1 MATRRI
7 VVNGDD
13 FGRTASINTAI
24 IQAHREGILTSTS
37 LMVAEGAFDEAVALA
52 KAHPTLA
59 VGLHLVAANGRAV
72 LPPAQIPH
80 IVDAR
85 GRFPDSAVQ
94 AGLRYV
100 VSATARQELARE
112 MEAQFARF
120 AATGLP
126 LSHVDGHLHF
136 HVHPIVFNLLI
147 PLAERYGASGLRL
160 PRDDFWLA
168 MRYNRQGA
176 ALKATWAV
184 IYALLCR
191 WCLRRLQVG
200 AQGRAPLTVT
210 DRMYGLMQTGQME
223 EAYVLQVLR
232 QLSVPTAELYFHPS
246 TVPLEEKLGP
256 NPGDL
261 ATLLSPA
268 VRQAIQEGGIELA
281 NYPRLI

>member
-1 MATRRI
+1 MTTRRI

-13 FGRTASINTAI
+13 FGRTASINAAI
-24 IQAHREGILTSTS
+24 IRAHREGILTSAS
-37 LMVAEGAFDEAVALA
+37 LMVAEEAFGEAVALA

-59 VGLHLVAANGRAV
+59 VGLHLVAATGRAV

-94 AGLRYV
+94 AGLRYT
-100 VSATARQELARE
+100 VSATAKQELARE

-136 HVHPIVFNLLI
+136 HVHPVVFNLLL
-147 PLAERYGASGLRL
+147 PLAEHYGARGLRL

-176 ALKATWAV
+176 ALKATWAI

-191 WCLRRLQVG
+191 WCLRRLQ
-200 AQGRAPLTVT
+200 GRLTVT

-246 TVPLEEKLGP
+246 TVPLEEELGP

-281 NYPRLI
+281 SYPKLI

>member
-1 MATRRI
+1 MITRRI

-13 FGRTASINTAI
+13 FGRTASINAAI
-24 IQAHREGILTSTS
+24 IQAHRQGILTSTS
-37 LMVAEGAFDEAVALA
+37 LMVAEEAFDEAVALA
-52 KAHPTLA
+52 QAHPTLA

-94 AGLRYV
+94 AGLRYT
-100 VSATARQELARE
+100 VSATARQELAWE

-136 HVHPIVFNLLI
+136 HVHPIVFNLLL

-176 ALKATWAV
+176 ALKATWAI
-184 IYALLCR
+184 IYAILCR
-191 WCLRRLQVG
+191 WCLRRLRG
-200 AQGRAPLTVT
+200 SRLTVT
-210 DRMYGLMQTGQME
+210 DRMYGLMQTGQMTE
-223 EAYVLQVLR
+223 GYVLRVLR
-232 QLSVPTAELYFHPS
+232 QMPVSTAELYFHPS
-246 TVPLEEKLGP
+246 AVPLEEEELGP

-281 NYPRLI
+281 NYTQLR

>member
-1 MATRRI
+1 MCIRDRSLESATSGR
-7 VVNGDD
+7 VGD
-13 FGRTASINTAI
+13 IP
-24 IQAHREGILTSTS
+24 
-37 LMVAEGAFDEAVALA
+37 LMVAEEAFGEAVALA

-59 VGLHLVAANGRAV
+59 VGLHLVAASGRAV

-80 IVDAR
+80 IVDGR

-94 AGLRYV
+94 AGLRYT

-136 HVHPIVFNLLI
+136 HVHPIVFNLLL
-147 PLAERYGASGLRL
+147 PLAERYGARGLRL

-168 MRYNRQGA
+168 MHYNRQGA
-176 ALKATWAV
+176 ALKATWAI
-184 IYALLCR
+184 IYAILCR
-191 WCLRRLQVG
+191 RCLRRLRG
-200 AQGRAPLTVT
+200 HRLTVT
-210 DRMYGLMQTGQME
+210 ERMYGLMQTGQMTE
-223 EAYVLQVLR
+223 DYVLRVLR
-232 QLSVPTAELYFHPS
+232 QMPVRTAELYFHPS
-246 TVPLEEKLGP
+246 TVPLEEELGP

-268 VRQAIQEGGIELA
+268 VRQAIQEGGIELT
-281 NYPRLI
+281 NYPALI

>member
-1 MATRRI
+1 MTTRRI

-13 FGRTASINTAI
+13 FGRTASINAAI

-37 LMVAEGAFDEAVALA
+37 LMVAEEALDEAVVLA
-52 KAHPTLA
+52 RANPTLA

-80 IVDAR
+80 IVDVR

-136 HVHPIVFNLLI
+136 HVHPIVFNLLL
-147 PLAERYGASGLRL
+147 PLAERYGARGLRL

-176 ALKATWAV
+176 ALKATWAA

-191 WCLRRLQVG
+191 WCLRRLRG
-200 AQGRAPLTVT
+200 SRLTVT
-210 DRMYGLMQTGQME
+210 DRMYGLMQTGQMTE
-223 EAYVLQVLR
+223 GYVLRVLR
-232 QLSVPTAELYFHPS
+232 QLPVPTAELYFHPS
-246 TVPLEEKLGP
+246 TVPLEEELGP